1 MQGLNL
7 FVSLLHLMTWNIKAL
22 YHSKK
27 AFHDVTTLLAPMS
40 HFQPPLKQTKLMHI
54 NDSIWQM

>member
-7 FVSLLHLMTWNIKAL
+7 FVTLLHLMIWNIIAL

-27 AFHDVTTLLAPMS
+27 AFHFVKTLLAPMS
-40 HFQPPLKQTKLMHI
+40 LFQPPLKQTELTSI
-54 NDSIWQM
+54 NDSIWHM